1 MKCEIC
7 ECDTYVIHVNAKH
20 EKVCTECY
28 QKGEK
33 DGGMFQ
39 TDINGNK
46 ETF

>member
-28 QKGEK
+28 RKGEK
-33 DGGMFQ
+33 GGGMSQ
-39 TDINGNK
+39 AGVKGNK